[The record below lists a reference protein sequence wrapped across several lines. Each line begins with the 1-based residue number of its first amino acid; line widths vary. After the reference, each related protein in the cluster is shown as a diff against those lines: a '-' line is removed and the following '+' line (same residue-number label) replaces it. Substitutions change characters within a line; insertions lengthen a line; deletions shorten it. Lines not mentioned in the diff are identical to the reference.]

1 MASYIERR
9 KFLATLGGAAAGWP
23 LSARAQQ
30 ADKVVRVGFFG
41 PALTSPA
48 TIVPYQAFVTRL
60 RELGFNEGQNIAIE
74 YRNLD
79 DPRGPFVAAADLMRL
94 HPDLIVALGPEVA
107 LQAVVGASRAVPIV
121 IIAINYDPIERGY
134 VTSLAR
140 PGGNITGVVSLQ
152 LQLAQKQV
160 ELLTQAFPDRTR
172 LAILFDALSA
182 DQSLAAEGAAKLLN
196 IQPQMLKLENP
207 PYDMAAP
214 FGSAAAGG
222 AQMMVVLSSPLFIPH
237 HRRIAELVV
246 QHRLPTM
253 FINRTYVEAGG
264 LMSYGVNF
272 PLMCRGAADYVAKI
286 IKSAKSE
293 DLPIEQAVKFELVV
307 NLKTA
312 KAIGL
317 EVPPMLLAG
326 ADEVIE

>member
-1 MASYIERR
+1 M
-9 KFLATLGGAAAGWP
+9 
-23 LSARAQQ
+23 
-30 ADKVVRVGFFG
+30 RVGFFG
-41 PALTSPA
+41 PSLTSPA
-48 TIVPYQAFVTRL
+48 TIVPYQAFVARL
-60 RELGFNEGQNIAIE
+60 RELGFNERQNIVIE

-94 HPDLIVALGPEVA
+94 QPDLIVAFGPELA
-107 LQAVVGASRAVPIV
+107 LQAVVGASGFIPVV
-121 IIAINYDPIERGY
+121 MIAINYDPIARGY

-152 LQLAQKQV
+152 LELAQKQV

-182 DQSLAAEGAAKLLN
+182 DQFTAAERAAKLFN
-196 IQPQMLKLENP
+196 IQPLVLKLENP
-207 PYDMAAP
+207 PYDFAAP

-222 AQMMVVLSSPLFIPH
+222 AQMVLVLSSPLFIPH
-237 HRRIAELVV
+237 HRQIAELTV

-253 FINRTYVEAGG
+253 FINRTYVDAGG

-286 IKSAKSE
+286 IKGAKPE

-317 EVPPMLLAG
+317 DLPTSICCAPTR
-326 ADEVIE
+326 

>member
-1 MASYIERR
+1 MLDLARR
-9 KFLATLGGAAAGWP
+9 QFITLLGGAAAQP
-23 LSARAQQ
+23 LAARAQQ
-30 ADKVVRVGFFG
+30 AAKVVQLGFFG

-48 TIVPYQAFVTRL
+48 TIVPYEAFVTRL
-60 RELGFNEGQNIAIE
+60 RELGFHEGQNIGID

-79 DPRGPFVAAADLMRL
+79 DPRGPFVAAAELMRL
-94 HPDLIVALGPEVA
+94 HPDLIVAFGPEVA
-107 LQAVVGASRAVPIV
+107 LQAVVGASRAIPIV

-152 LQLAQKQV
+152 VQLAQKQV
-160 ELLTQAFPDRTR
+160 ELLTHAFPDRTQ

-182 DQSLAAEGAAKLLN
+182 DQSLAAQRAAKLLN
-196 IQPQMLKLENP
+196 IHPHMLKVENP
-207 PYDMAAP
+207 PYDMTAP
-214 FGSAAAGG
+214 FGSAAAEG
-222 AQMMVVLSSPLFIPH
+222 AQMIVVLSSPLFIPH
-237 HRRIAELVV
+237 HRRIAELGI

-272 PLMCRGAADYVAKI
+272 PVMCRGAADYVAKI
-286 IKSAKSE
+286 IKGAKPE

>member
-1 MASYIERR
+1 VRR
-9 KFLATLGGAAAGWP
+9 REFITLLGGAALWP
-23 LSARAQQ
+23 FAARAQQ
-30 ADKVVRVGFFG
+30 GGKVMRIGFFG

-74 YRNLD
+74 YRNVD
-79 DPRGPFVAAADLMRL
+79 DARGPFVAAADLMRL
-94 HPDLIVALGPEVA
+94 NPDLIVAFGPEVA

-134 VTSLAR
+134 VASLAR

-152 LQLAQKQV
+152 LELAQKQV
-160 ELLTQAFPDRTR
+160 ELLKQAFPDRTR

-182 DQSLAAEGAAKLLN
+182 DQSLAAERAAKLLN
-196 IQPQMLKLENP
+196 MQPHMLKLENP

-214 FGSAAAGG
+214 FGSAAVGG

-253 FINRTYVEAGG
+253 FI
-264 LMSYGVNF
+264 
-272 PLMCRGAADYVAKI
+272 
-286 IKSAKSE
+286 
-293 DLPIEQAVKFELVV
+293 
-307 NLKTA
+307 KTA

-317 EVPPMLLAG
+317 EVPPMLLAR